1 MELETKKKSRK
12 VLRSSFTRQANELE
26 VLLNAETPV
35 VESVKVLWE
44 LLQSKHEEL
53 GILDHAVYDLMLDS
67 AAEAELESEIEA
79 RDAYLKKFT
88 TLKVRYEKLF
98 DDAEMAKAESSRSSS
113 TGQGLHINE
122 TTGKRKFK
130 LPPLE
135 FKHYDGSIK
144 DWLAFWSQFKKIH
157 EDESIDDH
165 DKIEYLIQATVA
177 GSKARQLVESYPAM
191 SENYQKIIS
200 SMLSRFGRE
209 DLQIEVYVR
218 EVLKLILTNAASQQ
232 KMEIATLHDQ
242 IETQLRALETLGI
255 TSDKCSALLY
265 PLIESCLP
273 HELLR
278 AWQRSASFSK
288 CEPEDVSNGGSTCTL
303 EIRLKKLMA
312 FLKHEVENE
321 QRITLASEGFGLSE
335 RKVHAK
341 PSTKKQGDIP
351 TATGLINHEKMS
363 LEQKRNALSGKK
375 ACFRCLKPGHQS
387 KKCRGRLKCIVCS
400 RSHATL
406 MCPEISANKKLD
418 DEPPDNNGSNV
429 QEETERDRVLANNT
443 RTQILLQTVRVT
455 LKGIYRSKMV
465 RALFDTGSQRSYVL
479 SETANELGYPPKRAE
494 KVVHC
499 LFGGKELSNAHNCYD
514 VTISNGKHSYTF
526 EALDQPV
533 ICNDVAPVSY
543 GPWMKEMADLGI
555 EISDVRDH
563 GPIELLLG
571 ADIVGSLYTG
581 LRRELPCGLIA
592 METHIGWT
600 LMGKIHTRKA
610 HSDLVMTTLNLFVK
624 DASISDLW
632 ELEALGIKEPSDK
645 HTKEEMAMAAKD
657 LFYETVKTQ
666 PDGRYEWEG
675 EGIIERLGRLGPD
688 EVNQGH
694 YLPHRP
700 VVKESSAT
708 TKIRPVY
715 DASAHEK
722 GQPSLNHCLEKGMNL
737 IELIPSMLLRFR
749 ENKIGVVS
757 DIKKAFLQI
766 GVNERDRDYLRFLWV
781 DDKGDEVVFCHKR
794 VVFGL
799 NSSPFLLGATL
810 EYHLA
815 QCLKKCNEAEATYGR
830 DTVERLSHSF
840 YVDNCVTSLPN
851 EDFVTRFITEAV
863 DIMAEGHFELRGWE
877 RSQNGG
883 PGDVKDPCP
892 VLGINWCPQKDF
904 LMLNQKFLEGGLNTG
919 DIVTKRLIL
928 SVTQKVFD
936 PIGYL
941 CPATLIPKLILQNL
955 WKKGLKW
962 DEPVDDT
969 TARSFKR
976 WLEDLPYLSEIRI
989 PRWILMGDSESEELS
1004 LHTFCDASKDAY
1016 ACVVYL
1022 RAKRYDKVSVFLL
1035 AAKARV
1041 APLKRSTS
1049 KMTIPR
1055 LELLAATIGARL
1067 FTHVNANLGHKIDCY
1082 FWSDSSTVVS
1092 WIQRKEEWGIF
1103 VWNRVA
1109 EIRKL
1114 TPAEK
1119 WRHLPGI
1126 HNPADLPSRGCSP
1139 GHLLKSRWWEGPEWL
1154 RGNAATWP
1162 SDKGMYNEEEI
1173 GAERKKSWFLRF

>member
-1 MELETKKKSRK
+1 MAMELETKKKSRK

-79 RDAYLKKFT
+79 HDAYLKKFT

-288 CEPEDVSNGGSTCTL
+288 CEPEDVSNGSSTCTL

-351 TATGLINHEKMS
+351 TATGLINHE
-363 LEQKRNALSGKK
+363 
-375 ACFRCLKPGHQS
+375 
-387 KKCRGRLKCIVCS
+387 
-400 RSHATL
+400 
-406 MCPEISANKKLD
+406 
-418 DEPPDNNGSNV
+418 
-429 QEETERDRVLANNT
+429 
-443 RTQILLQTVRVT
+443 TVRVT

-465 RALFDTGSQRSYVL
+465 RALFDTGSQRSYIL

-571 ADIVGSLYTG
+571 ADITDSYT
-581 LRRELPCGLIA
+581 L
-592 METHIGWT
+592 
-600 LMGKIHTRKA
+600 
-610 HSDLVMTTLNLFVK
+610 LF
-624 DASISDLW
+624 
-632 ELEALGIKEPSDK
+632 
-645 HTKEEMAMAAKD
+645 
-657 LFYETVKTQ
+657 
-666 PDGRYEWEG
+666 
-675 EGIIERLGRLGPD
+675 
-688 EVNQGH
+688 
-694 YLPHRP
+694 
-700 VVKESSAT
+700 
-708 TKIRPVY
+708 
-715 DASAHEK
+715 
-722 GQPSLNHCLEKGMNL
+722 CL
-737 IELIPSMLLRFR
+737 
-749 ENKIGVVS
+749 
-757 DIKKAFLQI
+757 
-766 GVNERDRDYLRFLWV
+766 
-781 DDKGDEVVFCHKR
+781 
-794 VVFGL
+794 
-799 NSSPFLLGATL
+799 
-810 EYHLA
+810 
-815 QCLKKCNEAEATYGR
+815 
-830 DTVERLSHSF
+830 
-840 YVDNCVTSLPN
+840 
-851 EDFVTRFITEAV
+851 
-863 DIMAEGHFELRGWE
+863 
-877 RSQNGG
+877 
-883 PGDVKDPCP
+883 
-892 VLGINWCPQKDF
+892 
-904 LMLNQKFLEGGLNTG
+904 
-919 DIVTKRLIL
+919 
-928 SVTQKVFD
+928 
-936 PIGYL
+936 
-941 CPATLIPKLILQNL
+941 
-955 WKKGLKW
+955 
-962 DEPVDDT
+962 
-969 TARSFKR
+969 
-976 WLEDLPYLSEIRI
+976 
-989 PRWILMGDSESEELS
+989 
-1004 LHTFCDASKDAY
+1004 LH
-1016 ACVVYL
+1016 
-1022 RAKRYDKVSVFLL
+1022 
-1035 AAKARV
+1035 
-1041 APLKRSTS
+1041 
-1049 KMTIPR
+1049 
-1055 LELLAATIGARL
+1055 
-1067 FTHVNANLGHKIDCY
+1067 
-1082 FWSDSSTVVS
+1082 
-1092 WIQRKEEWGIF
+1092 
-1103 VWNRVA
+1103 
-1109 EIRKL
+1109 
-1114 TPAEK
+1114 
-1119 WRHLPGI
+1119 
-1126 HNPADLPSRGCSP
+1126 
-1139 GHLLKSRWWEGPEWL
+1139 
-1154 RGNAATWP
+1154 
-1162 SDKGMYNEEEI
+1162 
-1173 GAERKKSWFLRF
+1173 